1 MNPSVAESVA
11 ASHAVE
17 PFEVRLEEVLR
28 YVVAVGA
35 VLVVLLPDARGS
47 SELIGWL
54 PLWLLGMPSV
64 AWWAVHRSSRE
75 GHSPRRGA
83 SGVRRH
89 PHPHP
94 QARRRMHG
102 QPRRA
107 VPRVA

>member
-75 GHSPRRGA
+75 GHPPRRGV

-89 PHPHP
+89 PHP
-94 QARRRMHG
+94 QARRRIRG

-107 VPRVA
+107 VPKAA